1 MAVAS
6 SLALAVPATA
16 TAVVGVGVSFDAEGD
31 LCPSGFRGPSFGGSK
46 TVSWAVCSLK
56 GALR

>member
-6 SLALAVPATA
+6 SLALAVPA